1 MLLVPFPVDIRC
13 RPLHSQHALAGTSH
27 ANSQILTA
35 GNPARR
41 IAASLLDRI
50 PLLWATSVLCG
61 VMRCDPAYS
70 RTHPPYPGNR
80 AHTTR
85 SLETAAGGNRNGRK
99 QYRRVYD
106 SQSTTVRFAWRRN
119 VYAWRHGVRASRV
132 ENGSK
137 AQMAARAV
145 PPPGKPR
152 NRNRKAKNYLIV

>member
-70 RTHPPYPGNR
+70 RTHPPSPGNR

-85 SLETAAGGNRNGRK
+85 SLETAAGENRNGRK

-106 SQSTTVRFAWRRN
+106 SQSTTVRFAGAGTSTHGGTG
-119 VYAWRHGVRASRV
+119 YAHPQSRTAQKHRWPH
-132 ENGSK
+132 EPYLPRGSHETTTEK
-137 AQMAARAV
+137 L
-145 PPPGKPR
+145 KT
-152 NRNRKAKNYLIV
+152 I